1 MSKLPIPFAKHTTYK
16 GHGGIDFPQARGT
29 TFRASGPGVVYHRN
43 STPRGGDQIWVRYDT
58 GVKVGYCHMDSFDGA
73 AAIGTRVVEGS
84 PLGRVGSKG
93 KKSTGPH
100 LHIEISGQAYS
111 AAVWKYFDPAR
122 VVGNSGGGSS
132 STAPAAPAPPTNITQ
147 EDDMPIMLKANVN
160 IYVLSPG
167 QIKLCDS
174 TDQVTQGKREG
185 IPQIDLTGT
194 TAQQNEAFADRL
206 DFYGIPR
213 SVVAHGEGWVLN
225 PETGKHE
232 ENGMWSWERVNK
244 ALLTQLL
251 TKK

>member
-1 MSKLPIPFAKHTTYK
+1 MSKLPIPFAKHTTYA

-29 TFRASGPGVVYHRN
+29 IFRASGPGVVYHRN

-111 AAVWKYFDPAR
+111 AAVWQYFDPAR
-122 VVGNSGGGSS
+122 VVGNSGGGNS
-132 STAPAAPAPPTNITQ
+132 AAAPATPTAPPIVTQ
-147 EDDMPIMLKANVN
+147 EDDMPIMIKANVN
-160 IYVLSPG
+160 IYVLSAG

-174 TDQVTQGKREG
+174 TRQVTAAKAAG
-185 IPQIDLTGT
+185 IPQRDLVGT
-194 TAQQNEAFADRL
+194 VAQQNQVFVDLL
-206 DFYGIPR
+206 DIFGVPQNVLDNR
-213 SVVAHGEGWVLN
+213 GWVLN
-225 PETGKHE
+225 PESGKFE
-232 ENGMWSWERVNK
+232 KNGMWNWER
-244 ALLTQLL
+244 ARLAA
-251 TKK
+251 TKG